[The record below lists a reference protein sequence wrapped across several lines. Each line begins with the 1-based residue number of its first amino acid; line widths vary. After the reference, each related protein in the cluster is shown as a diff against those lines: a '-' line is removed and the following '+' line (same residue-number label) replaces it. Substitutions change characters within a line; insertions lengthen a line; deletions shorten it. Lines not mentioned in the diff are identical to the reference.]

1 MPDLSEQLI
10 TDANHAIS
18 LFESLS
24 RDAMT
29 GLRDL
34 PDDRIEERQRLSQ
47 FGLDAHVASR
57 RLQQLIGLEELA
69 DLVDVCDVRDLPAC
83 ASRIQE
89 GLLPQRDAEIVQCLI
104 AMGRATEGARR
115 CGYLN

>member
-1 MPDLSEQLI
+1 MPDLSDQLI

-24 RDAMT
+24 REALIS
-29 GLRDL
+29 LRDL

-57 RLQQLIGLEELA
+57 RLQQLIGLEELT
-69 DLVDVCDVRDLPAC
+69 DLDDRCDMGDLPAC
-83 ASRIQE
+83 AARIQE
-89 GLLPQRDAEIVQCLI
+89 GLLPQRDREIVQCLI